1 MSHLIDQSYIHSCHR
16 KLKVRNTPLTAS
28 YYRNASNN
36 FGPALNKHLP
46 IVLQLVKRKQDLAST
61 ERIHELK
68 EILLRNGG
76 TEAEKIVRDA
86 GLK

>member
-1 MSHLIDQSYIHSCHR
+1 MNIIL
-16 KLKVRNTPLTAS
+16 
-28 YYRNASNN
+28 YRNASNN

-46 IVLQLVKRKQDLAST
+46 IVLQLVKKKQDLAAK

-68 EILLRNGG
+68 QILILNGG
-76 TEAEKIVRDA
+76 EEAEIIVNKM